1 MIQSIWNTMAVNLHV
16 LNIVIGYTHIPTY
29 LKLKSTYKDRFKPR
43 VHWSTCITCEY
54 HSFKHMG

>member
-1 MIQSIWNTMAVNLHV
+1 MAVNLHV